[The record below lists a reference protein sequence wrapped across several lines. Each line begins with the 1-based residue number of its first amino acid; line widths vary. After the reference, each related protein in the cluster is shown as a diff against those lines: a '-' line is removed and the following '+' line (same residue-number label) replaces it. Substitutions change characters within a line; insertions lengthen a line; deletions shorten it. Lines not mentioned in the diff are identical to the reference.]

1 MSAKSFEDLVVW
13 RKAHAYVLDIYK
25 ITEGFPKSELFGLTS
40 QMRRAAVSIP
50 ANIAEGFKK
59 RGPRDKVR
67 VLNIGQGSLEESL
80 YYLIL
85 SNDLHYADTLS
96 FRPDWTRSQKCSRD
110 TFKPSS
116 ITTQRSGAPASSWL
130 LAPMP
135 TVVPP
140 DPTPAGKS
148 HARRL
153 ATILRL
159 PNPLRWCRRRV
170 KVV

>member
-13 RKAHAYVLDIYK
+13 QKAHAYVLDIYR
-25 ITEGFPKSELFGLTS
+25 ITEAFPKSELFGLTS

-85 SNDLHYADTLS
+85 SNDLHYANTLT
-96 FRPDWTRSQKCSRD
+96 FRPRLDEVAKMLEGYIRA
-110 TFKPSS
+110 
-116 ITTQRSGAPASSWL
+116 IEHSGAL
-130 LAPMP
+130 LAP
-135 TVVPP
+135 
-140 DPTPAGKS
+140 S
-148 HARRL
+148 S
-153 ATILRL
+153 
-159 PNPLRWCRRRV
+159 
-170 KVV
+170 